1 MSEADTVPDD
11 VRKLARKAF
20 ADYLEGDQGIAADEA
35 LIGEIEQAIMADR
48 AAWNRRS
55 PDWIEEA
62 AKVAESMFSV
72 DGFATA
78 DVIGMHVRD
87 GQKAAARE
95 IAAAIRALK
104 EK

>member
-1 MSEADTVPDD
+1 MTDRPMSDE
-11 VRKLARKAF
+11 RLR
-20 ADYLEGDQGIAADEA
+20 EIAASLEWSQSR
-35 LIGEIEQAIMADR
+35 LGMAMLQEDTIADIR
-48 AAWNRRS
+48 AALTELLERRRS